1 MSEQLFDR
9 PLPRGV
15 LLASGALVAT
25 TLLFAALGH
34 STGIGR
40 VADKPGAAAAE
51 REFRIF
57 DRAAGGM
64 EVFDARSGHL
74 ILVMPTGEGG
84 FVRATMRALAQ
95 ERRQVGLGPETPFR
109 LARTADGRLAL
120 EDPAVQ
126 RRIDLDAFGPSN
138 SGQFKP
144 ILDAPK

>member
-9 PLPRGV
+9 PLPRGI
-15 LLASGALVAT
+15 LLASGALVAA
-25 TLLFAALGH
+25 TLLFAAAGRT
-34 STGIGR
+34 TGIGR
-40 VADKPGAAAAE
+40 VADAPARVAAE

-64 EVFDARSGHL
+64 DVFDARSGEL

-95 ERRQVGLGPETPFR
+95 ERRQVGLGPEIPFR
-109 LARTADGRLAL
+109 LERLADGRLAL
-120 EDPAVQ
+120 EDPAIG

-138 SGQFKP
+138 SGQFRP
-144 ILDAPK
+144 ILAARN